1 MPYADNDGVK
11 IFYTLEGEGPPIVLH
26 HGLGGTHENWSK
38 QVNYVEA
45 LRDKHRLVLM
55 DARGRGRSDKPH
67 PPEEHSMKHY
77 VGDVTAVLDAA
88 GLDRAHFWGYSM
100 GGRVGL
106 ATGKYAPERF
116 SSLIVGGNGLSEKD
130 SKPEVEELQGYIRMF
145 EQGVD
150 AVIEMMEKGRGSK
163 LEDYE
168 REKWLNTDIQ
178 ALIAYCSNYENIGMA
193 DYLPTLTTPCLLY
206 AGAEDTYPHST
217 AKACAEIMQNATFVS
232 LPGLDHGGAFR
243 ARDQVLPHVL
253 KFLESVQ

>member
-11 IFYTLEGEGPPIVLH
+11 IFYKEEGEGPPIVLH

-38 QVNYVEA
+38 AVDYVGV
-45 LRDKHRLVLM
+45 LRDMYRLVLM

-67 PPEEHSMKHY
+67 APEEHSMKHM
-77 VGDVTAVLDAA
+77 VGDVTAVLDDM
-88 GLDRAHFWGYSM
+88 GIDKAHFWGYSM

-106 ATGKYAPERF
+106 ATGRYATDRF
-116 SSLIVGGNGLSEKD
+116 SSLVIGGNGLSEKD
-130 SKPEVEELQGYIRMF
+130 SEGEMEELQGYIRRF

-150 AVIEMMEKGRGSK
+150 AIIASLEKGRGSK
-163 LEDYE
+163 LEDWE
-168 REKWLNTDIQ
+168 REKWLNADPR
-178 ALIAYCSNYENIGMA
+178 ALIAYCSNYEHIGMA
-193 DYLPTLTTPCLLY
+193 EYLPTLTTPCLLY
-206 AGAEDTYPHST
+206 AGAEDTYPHSR

-253 KFLESVQ
+253 KFLEGLQ